1 MLEKQLIPEIFCLH
15 GAYYNGQ
22 TDFVGIHYF
31 FCGQSK
37 HIVMWILM
45 IKHLSPVQQ
54 SS

>member
-37 HIVMWILM
+37 YIVNDKTSATRATKSLI
-45 IKHLSPVQQ
+45 P
-54 SS
+54 